1 MNNRRI
7 KEMQSQLSEISFTI
21 VNNTASNVPMNFMGN
36 LANTAD
42 ISNQYTQYKWD
53 ITSVNLNY
61 YDTVTIQLRG
71 ANSGLAYTTL
81 TASFETKTIQGVLN
95 ALNALNVACFFTT
108 SSGGSTYIE
117 TYNDNTEFGDIS
129 FNNTAYS
136 YYIGYRG
143 TYAGT
148 GGSWNIQNPAPTVIY
163 SSTFPVVQSPYIDI
177 SSNLSYASNQL
188 TWSLVAGTLPI
199 TMEIFALDLNTNI
212 ETSQGSVG
220 AAPSNPATLGPIAA
234 TDGNVYIVQF
244 S

>member
-1 MNNRRI
+1 MTNRRI
-7 KEMQSQLSEISFTI
+7 KEMQAQLSEISFTI
-21 VNNTASNVPMNFMGN
+21 INNTASNVPMNFMGN

-53 ITSVNLNY
+53 VTTVNFNY
-61 YDTVTIQLRG
+61 YDTVSIQLRG

-81 TASFETKTIQGVLN
+81 TAPYETKTIQGVLD

-117 TYNDNTEFGDIS
+117 TYNDNTEFANLS
-129 FNNTAYS
+129 FDNTS
-136 YYIGYRG
+136 YLWYIGYRG

-163 SSTFPVVQSPYIDI
+163 NGTFPVIQSPYADI
-177 SSNLSYASNQL
+177 SSVLTYASNQL

-199 TMEIFALDLNTNI
+199 LMEIFALDLSTNV
-212 ETSQGSVG
+212 ETSLGSVSALAG
-220 AAPSNPATLGPIAA
+220 NPASIGPISASN
-234 TDGNVYIVQF
+234 GNVYIVDF